1 MHGYN
6 SVVPSAKFL
15 TDLTTIVTD
24 LEARDNASS
33 KFQISLLEIL
43 YDNSPLYD

>member
-15 TDLTTIVTD
+15 TDLTTTVTD
-24 LEARDNASS
+24 MEPRDNASS
-33 KFQISLLEIL
+33 KFQISLLDIL
-43 YDNSPLYD
+43 YDNSPQYD